1 MNIEKALLKDHS
13 RAQAE
18 SIARFIGNDQ
28 EKFDQLLS
36 FLLSKNTVLT
46 QRAAF
51 CYGVVFDHHPQL
63 VKPHLQKIL
72 NHISQNKVHDAV
84 KRCAIRMFQFI
95 EIPKKL
101 HTQVIELC
109 FHYLFDKNEAIAIR
123 VFSMETLHQ
132 LCKYYP
138 ELANEL
144 IPFIE
149 MEMEQGASPGFI
161 SRGKKVLKSL
171 ENRKGMGG

>member
-1 MNIEKALLKDHS
+1 MNFEKALLKEHS

-18 SIARFIGNDQ
+18 SIARYIGNDQ
-28 EKFDQLLS
+28 HKFDQLLP
-36 FLLSKNTVLT
+36 FLLNENIVLT

-51 CYGVVFDHHPQL
+51 CYGIVFDHYPQL
-63 VKPHLQKIL
+63 AKPHLQKIL
-72 NHISQNKVHDAV
+72 AHISTNKVHDAV
-84 KRCAIRMFQFI
+84 KRCAMRMLQFM

-101 HTQVIELC
+101 HPKVIELC
-109 FHYLFDKNEAIAIR
+109 FHYLFNKSEAIAIR

-132 LCKYYP
+132 MCKHYP

-144 IPFIE
+144 VPFIE
-149 MEMEQGASPGFI
+149 IEMEQGASPGFV

-171 ENRKGMGG
+171 QKHKGIGG